1 MLFKNGSIIV
11 LAMAIG
17 FSFKFSTAN
26 AEEKNISK
34 LIPNASEVTSA
45 TIVLTP
51 PGLMTRAPLTE
62 KKLLEFGCNHTE
74 NREEID
80 RLIDIVKSNLKDDN
94 GEAGKFYLRNAVYL
108 HLKNGSNVKYTFS
121 GEINKNRQIYGG
133 ADNDNAGHNTPFLA
147 QGEFLTAL
155 RKWLLD
161 GSIEKKDAKWCLGN
175 K

>member
-1 MLFKNGSIIV
+1 MPFKNRSVIV

-17 FSFKFSTAN
+17 FSFKFSAAN
-26 AEEKNISK
+26 AQEKNIFK
-34 LIPNASEVTSA
+34 LIPNASDVASV

-80 RLIDIVKSNLKDDN
+80 RLIDIAKSNLKYDN
-94 GEAGKFYLRNAVYL
+94 GEAGKFYLRNAIYL
-108 HLKNGSNVKYTFS
+108 HLKNGSKIKYTFS
-121 GEINKNRQIYGG
+121 GEINKNRRIYGG
-133 ADNDNAGHNTPFLA
+133 ADDDNAGHNTPFLA
-147 QGEFLTAL
+147 EGEFLTAL
-155 RKWLLD
+155 RKWLSN
-161 GSIEKKDAKWCLGN
+161 GSTEKKDAKWCLEN